1 MVILQG
7 VCSGNEN
14 PQREKGSFVVDVNS
28 ASEDSE
34 RASLQEIA
42 EKS

>member
-1 MVILQG
+1 MFAVEMRIHKG
-7 VCSGNEN
+7 
-14 PQREKGSFVVDVNS
+14 RKGSFVVHVNS

-42 EKS
+42 EES